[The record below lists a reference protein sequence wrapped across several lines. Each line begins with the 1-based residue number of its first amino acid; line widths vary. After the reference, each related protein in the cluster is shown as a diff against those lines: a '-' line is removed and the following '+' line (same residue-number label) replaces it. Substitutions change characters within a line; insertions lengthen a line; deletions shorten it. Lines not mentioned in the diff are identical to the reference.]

1 MAFQQSDLDQLR
13 AALSTGIRSV
23 TFADGRRTEYQNA
36 GDLVAA
42 IDMVEKSI
50 AGEARAGRPRRRMT
64 ILQVGRRR

>member
-13 AALSTGIRSV
+13 AALATGVRSV

-36 GDLVAA
+36 VDIVAA
-42 IDMVEKSI
+42 INHVEAAL
-50 AGEARAGRPRRRMT
+50 AGDARAGRPRRRLT